1 MTRAAPRPLVARAFY
16 LLGSAALL
24 VAALYWGQKIL
35 IPLAVAILL
44 SFVLAPL
51 VSRLERHG
59 LRRLPAVLLVVG
71 LAFLLLGLAGWSVA
85 SGLSALISDLPHHQK
100 DVRGKIAALQVTGKR
115 SLLATIEDFLDEVEK
130 ASQPRSNP
138 SAPEVRVRPER
149 PSLFAQLQA
158 VVSHFL
164 GVLTAVLVVILLVVA
179 LLIHR
184 EDMRNRII
192 RLAGRGRLTLTT
204 RALDEVGRRIGGY
217 LLGHAVV
224 NAGFG
229 AVMGLGLL
237 LLGVPYP
244 ALWGLLAATLR
255 FVPAV
260 GVWLVAP
267 FPAALAFIGAP
278 SPAGALAVLA
288 LFLALELLT
297 TYLVE
302 PRVCDRSIGV
312 ASIPLLL
319 AVMFWTA
326 LWGIVGLV
334 LATPLTI
341 CLAVLGKHVPQL
353 EFLGVLLGS
362 RPALGPEARYYQR
375 LLARDRY
382 EAEAVVKAYLGEHP
396 VEQLFDEVLVPAL
409 VLARRSR
416 PNGLRPDDEQFIV
429 QTTCELVEGLGQ
441 ADCSAAATADGAVPV
456 RILGL
461 PACDGLDET
470 ALRMLRHLALATGHD
485 VMIASGGNALSG
497 LVSQMQ
503 HPAATII
510 VSLAP
515 GGMTQARYLCRRLR
529 GQASKA
535 RIVVSRLGQ
544 RREVGKFRKL
554 LLSAGADRVVTTLR
568 EACGQLVHL
577 AGSQGTLQEAPL
589 DTVAKGRP
597 AVNDRPTRRK
607 PGEPG

>member
-1 MTRAAPRPLVARAFY
+1 MTRASPRGIAARAFY
-16 LLGSAALL
+16 LLGSAGLL
-24 VAALYWGQKIL
+24 LAALYGGQKLL
-35 IPLAVAILL
+35 IPLALAVLL

-51 VSRLERHG
+51 VSRLERRG
-59 LRRLPAVLLVVG
+59 LSRLPAVLLVVG
-71 LAFLLLGLAGWSVA
+71 LAFVLLGLAGWSIA
-85 SGLSALISDLPHHQK
+85 AGFTALVNDLPQHQK
-100 DVRGKIAALQVTGKR
+100 DVREKIAALQVTGKR
-115 SLLATIEDFLDEVEK
+115 SLLATVEDFLDEVEK
-130 ASQPRSNP
+130 ASQPRSAP
-138 SAPEVRVRPER
+138 SAPEVRIRPSR

-158 VVSHFL
+158 VVSQFL
-164 GVLTAVLVVILLVVA
+164 GVLTATLVVILLVLA

-184 EDMRNRII
+184 EDLRNRII
-192 RLAGRGRLTLTT
+192 CLAGRGRLTLTT
-204 RALDEVGRRIGGY
+204 RALDEVGQRIGGY

-237 LLGVPYP
+237 LVGVPYP
-244 ALWGLLAATLR
+244 ALWGLLAGILR

-278 SPAGALAVLA
+278 GPAQALAVLA

-312 ASIPLLL
+312 SAVPLLL
-319 AVMFWTA
+319 AVMFWTM

-362 RPALGPEARYYQR
+362 QPALGPEARYYQR
-375 LLARDRY
+375 LLARDRF
-382 EAEAVVKAYLGEHP
+382 EAEAVVKAYLAEHS
-396 VEQLFDEVLVPAL
+396 VEQLFDEVLIPAL

-416 PNGLRPDDEQFIV
+416 PDGLRADDEQYIE
-429 QTTCELVEGLGQ
+429 QTTGELVDGLDQ
-441 ADCSAAATADGAVPV
+441 APGAADGAVPV
-456 RILGL
+456 RVLGL
-461 PACDGLDET
+461 PACDGLDE
-470 ALRMLRHLALATGHD
+470 AAVRMLRHLARAAGHD
-485 VMIASGGNALSG
+485 VVIAAGGNALSDM
-497 LVSQMQ
+497 VSQIEQ
-503 HPAATII
+503 PPAAVII

-515 GGMTQARYLCRRLR
+515 GGVTQARYLCRRLHVQES
-529 GQASKA
+529 GP

-544 RREVGKFRKL
+544 RREVGKVRRL
-554 LLSAGADRVVTTLR
+554 LLAAGADRVVTTLR
-568 EACGQLVHL
+568 EACRQLGHLSRAPARL
-577 AGSQGTLQEAPL
+577 AGRRME
-589 DTVAKGRP
+589 DAK
-597 AVNDRPTRRK
+597 K
-607 PGEPG
+607 